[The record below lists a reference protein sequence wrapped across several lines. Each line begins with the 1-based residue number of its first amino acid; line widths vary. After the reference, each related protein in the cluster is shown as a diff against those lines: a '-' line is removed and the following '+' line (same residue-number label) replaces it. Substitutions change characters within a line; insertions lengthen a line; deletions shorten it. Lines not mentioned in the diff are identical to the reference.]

1 MLQKKELAFQRE
13 LAEKQ
18 RNLTTEQ
25 SEKMMQQHRE
35 EMQLLENSLTQE
47 KDQQKE
53 TLAKKIAEKKQQAAE
68 KLAQKKRLER
78 ERLLT
83 EQKKERNQLESK
95 LLKDAEMA
103 ALTSALAE
111 KRDDGEEEKLIY
123 RVLQQ
128 RHLREGVQLAEE
140 HQRQT
145 NLAIEERKAAL
156 RESRAKQ
163 REELIAKKNEAMV
176 NLISNSASLS
186 VAELE
191 EKKQKL
197 NEDLQQKLAEF
208 DQQSEE
214 NLKSVPN
221 EVIPEQELA
230 YNHKVLELRERQI
243 RDLVDVMEELT
254 PEKALVQSYK
264 DEAKKAAAEAERF
277 RKEVIEAR
285 KQKLEEIK
293 EARRRKEEE
302 RKQAR
307 EQQIKELEAEIQRE
321 QEKDLQRQKEL
332 KERYDK
338 IQQSQLAARAQEHEH
353 RLAKMGNLTEQERQV
368 SNCYLNIYLSNYM

>member
-18 RNLTTEQ
+18 RNMTAEQ
-25 SEKMMQQHRE
+25 SEKMLQEHRE

-47 KDQQKE
+47 KEQQKE
-53 TLAKKIAEKKQQAAE
+53 ALAKKIAEKKQRAAD
-68 KLAQKKRLER
+68 KLAQKKKLER
-78 ERLLT
+78 ERLLA
-83 EQKKERNQLESK
+83 EQKKKRDQLESK
-95 LLKDAEMA
+95 LLKDAEMTTLA
-103 ALTSALAE
+103 SALAE
-111 KRDDGEEEKLIY
+111 GRDDGEEEKLIY

-140 HQRQT
+140 HERQK

-156 RESRAKQ
+156 RDTRARE

-191 EKKQKL
+191 QKKQKL
-197 NEDLQQKLAEF
+197 NEDLQQQLEEF
-208 DQQSEE
+208 DQRTEE
-214 NLKSVPN
+214 KLNNIPK

-230 YNHKVLELRERQI
+230 YNHKVLELREQQI
-243 RDLVDVMEELT
+243 RDLVNVMEELT
-254 PEKALVQSYK
+254 PEKALIQSYK
-264 DEAKKAAAEAERF
+264 DEAEKAAAKAERF

-285 KQKLEEIK
+285 KIKLEEIK

-338 IQQSQLAARAQEHEH
+338 IQQSQLAARAEEHEQ

-368 SNCYLNIYLSNYM
+368 SQ